1 MGYRK
6 IVKIPFFDLYQRW
19 KLFSVWRSA
28 MRNQRVQKCSK
39 TLNAHL
45 FSLDP
50 TLCDSLLKC
59 RTLCVRVS
67 SWNLLE
73 VNPMTVYQLEDFEE
87 TQRKVRRDRVKD
99 LDDVWMKIK
108 EELLTSCTV
117 SLDLFL
123 KKNDFKNGFA
133 NRKEEDTKEG
143 EEGGEGDRENASGG
157 MSYTER
163 ATTRTQC
170 RKLTKFIRI
179 VQYLFN
185 DAIAQMVVHTT
196 TRLLEVLNA
205 FLQEPEEEMAVC
217 AAESEKK
224 EESKEKE

>member
-99 LDDVWMKIK
+99 LDDVWLKIK
-108 EELLTSCTV
+108 EELLNSCTV

-133 NRKEEDTKEG
+133 NRGEKEDAKEG
-143 EEGGEGDRENASGG
+143 EEAGGEGEKEGSGG

-163 ATTRTQC
+163 AT
-170 RKLTKFIRI
+170 
-179 VQYLFN
+179 
-185 DAIAQMVVHTT
+185 
-196 TRLLEVLNA
+196 
-205 FLQEPEEEMAVC
+205 
-217 AAESEKK
+217 
-224 EESKEKE
+224 